1 MKRYYL
7 SEIYNAGPLEGW
19 RHRMQD
25 YVNTPYRGGEIA
37 VDPQTG
43 IPTQKALLVL
53 VEDRDHVRFR
63 GKAGLIPLPDVALDI
78 KVSAIDTKTKGDTVD
93 KAKAIGF
100 ADAELAEVFDNA
112 KSHRDV
118 LNHFGR
124 KNNPNFDADAF
135 EV

>member
-7 SEIYNAGPLEGW
+7 SEIYYAGPMEGY
-19 RHRMQD
+19 RHRFQD
-25 YVNTPYRGGEIA
+25 FADTFYRGGEIA

-43 IPTQKALLVL
+43 IPTQKALLIL
-53 VEDRDHVRFR
+53 VDDKDHARFR
-63 GKAGLIPLPDVALDI
+63 GVPGLFPMPDVALDI
-78 KVSAIDTKTKGDTVD
+78 KVSAVDTKTKTDTMD

-100 ADAELAEVFDNA
+100 ADAELSAVFDNA

-124 KNNPNFDADAF
+124 LNNPNFDADDF